1 MASYRKARGRPLSC
15 AGFVLVCFYF
25 CRAGIIKEPGA
36 RWLRT
41 MVVQHLA
48 ADLRPCGGTWRLCSE
63 EEVEWVGQ
71 ELKEEE
77 GGTRI
82 SGGERDESAL
92 GGRARLDRKPGL
104 EPKPSAKPPVFL
116 LR

>member
-1 MASYRKARGRPLSC
+1 M
-15 AGFVLVCFYF
+15 
-25 CRAGIIKEPGA
+25 
-36 RWLRT
+36 
-41 MVVQHLA
+41 VQHLA